1 MRSKKRGLR
10 WWAITGSLLLA
21 GAIILVP
28 AVVIAGH
35 IIKTTIG
42 STTVI
47 EHTDGSRQTIYWGDY
62 PATSELD
69 PQEILDGPTP
79 EQGYADGQAM
89 IAEIK
94 SALSSELALE
104 WNAAAEALDA
114 DVFFPGASNNYGGQ
128 SLLTTV
134 NAPEHQS
141 TSVPEAWAG
150 KQKAM
155 AVIGEISGKYGYQS
169 PILDTD
175 SWSEADL
182 VAERGSLDPGDWVM
196 VGGMVQG
203 PKGQWL
209 SFAFADYS
217 KKPTGR
223 SAKEVSDDAGGGAQS
238 ALFLSYGANGL
249 LPAANRDIY
258 KEALAPF
265 IGLERPEPLES

>member
-1 MRSKKRGLR
+1 M
-10 WWAITGSLLLA
+10 T
-21 GAIILVP
+21 
-28 AVVIAGH
+28 H

-47 EHTDGSRQTIYWGDY
+47 ENTDGSRQTIYWRGY
-62 PATSELD
+62 PATSEPD

-89 IAEIK
+89 LAEIK
-94 SALSSELALE
+94 SALSSALALE
-104 WNAAAEALDA
+104 WNAEAEALET
-114 DVFFPGASNNYGGQ
+114 DVYFPGASNNHGGQ

-155 AVIGEISGKYGYQS
+155 DVIGDISGEYGYQR
-169 PILDTD
+169 PRLDTD
-175 SWSEADL
+175 SWSEADV
-182 VAERGSLDPGDWVM
+182 VADRGSLDPAGWAM

-203 PKGQWL
+203 PNGQWL
-209 SFAFADYS
+209 SFAFADCS
-217 KKPTGR
+217 KDLTGKF
-223 SAKEVSDDAGGGAQS
+223 AKEFSDDSGGGAQS
-238 ALFLSYGANGL
+238 ALFLGYGAKGL
-249 LPAANRDIY
+249 LPAANRDLY

-265 IGLERPEPLES
+265 IGLERPEPLER